1 MDNRSIAHGYQNKIK
16 ILKELHFPNSVG
28 LLYSAFTFY
37 LGFKV
42 NSGEYKPMG
51 LAPYGNENSV
61 ETKKF
66 IKKIEENIVDIK
78 RWIIFLISL
87 ISSTHLV

>member
-1 MDNRSIAHGYQNKIK
+1 MA
-16 ILKELHFPNSVG
+16 L
-28 LLYSAFTFY
+28 TFY

-42 NSGEYKPMG
+42 NSGEYKLMG

-78 RWIIFLISL
+78 KDGSVF
-87 ISSTHLV
+87 